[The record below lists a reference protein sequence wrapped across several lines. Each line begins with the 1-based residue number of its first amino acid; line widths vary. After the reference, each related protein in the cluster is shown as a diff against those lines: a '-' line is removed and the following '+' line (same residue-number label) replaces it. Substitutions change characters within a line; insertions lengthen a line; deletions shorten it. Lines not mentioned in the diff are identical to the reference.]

1 MKATLEFNLPE
12 ENEEFNDS
20 LEGRKWKSFA
30 ISFAEYLRQQVKYCE
45 EEYTDDQYKTLEK
58 IREQFYELL
67 NEDNLSL

>member
-12 ENEEFNDS
+12 ENEEFKDS
-20 LEGRKWKSFA
+20 LEGGKWKSFA
-30 ISFAEYLRQQVKYCE
+30 ISFSEYLRQQVKYCE
-45 EEYTDDQYKTLEK
+45 EDYTDDQYKTLEK